1 MLLPEY
7 PGAGSQSTPGY
18 IQNFD
23 LTESIIMSSIDPR
36 YGTTLSEF
44 LIRTVGV
51 VTNRHVQNCGSTFVR
66 DCLNFAD
73 ATRAMATSG
82 TRLASTTIRIW
93 RDAKPLR

>member
-1 MLLPEY
+1 MLLAEY
-7 PGAGSQSTPGY
+7 PGVGSHPTPGY
-18 IQNFD
+18 TPNFD
-23 LTESIIMSSIDPR
+23 LPESINMTSINPR

-51 VTNRHVQNCGSTFVR
+51 VTNRQVQNCGSTFVR
-66 DCLNFAD
+66 DCLHFAD